1 MRQRGMINRA
11 QIQQFIDSRP
21 FRQFALGTTA
31 GNYLVVQTP
40 DHIKLPPPGFDLI
53 NIFAN
58 DGLVHY
64 VPLDAVLSASV
75 YGFSETKE
83 RTA

>member
-1 MRQRGMINRA
+1 MISRA

-21 FRQFALGTTA
+21 FRQFALETTG

-53 NIFAN
+53 NIFGN

-64 VPLDAVLSASV
+64 VLLDAVLSASV
-75 YGFSETKE
+75 YGPAPTKD
-83 RTA
+83 